1 MVTNT
6 VIVIESGIGGMALG
20 FQKAGFNVA
29 AAFEKDKNASDVY
42 KENINQ
48 KIYRYSLLELQPE
61 DVPDADVIAADLT
74 KLRPLHRGHVL
85 LDMNPQY
92 FEALYNIFTFKHP
105 KAFLIVMK
113 KGMCKDAAFEK
124 AVDGFQRLGYSYK
137 YSVINSREMTGLP
150 VNENRLYLI
159 GYRNDPPYVDIN
171 FPNYME
177 QVHTLPF
184 RELFSSSTDE
194 EEYYRGDYGQIE
206 ETTKDDCFLC
216 WRKDRYI
223 ERPYASWNV
232 VKMPLVRI
240 NGQIRKLTPYDVA
253 RLKGFPESF
262 TLSSSTNKAR
272 LYRMLLHEPNVQVIQ
287 RIAYQ
292 LMDSF
297 VQTPLRRMQ
306 EHNAEKFERIFAAYM
321 DKKTGGKNE
330 NEHDPDRF
338 WDYKY
343 VYYGNSYCFDL
354 KFYNSNSIAGHNI
367 QRVCELLKK
376 QPLKENSRI
385 ILAAANVVS
394 DEIKNKCREKYN
406 ISVWDVKNL
415 IWLFDEFPVI
425 KNEFIA
431 LLNFPTEDI
440 SPERPEPYIFDEPE
454 ETQGEIDL
462 KEQLRRIR
470 PGREEYHQYENICID
485 ILKYVLGDYLTLWY
499 VQEKTDNGM
508 YRFDLCCKIKSGV
521 DQDFFETIKRYFNTK
536 YIVFEFKNYSE
547 RITQQEIYT
556 TEKYLYEKALRRV
569 AIIISRNGADENA
582 LAAARGSLRENGKL
596 ILCLSDKD
604 LIELIDIKD
613 KNEQPAGLFFE
624 AMLDDLLIHL
634 EK

>member
-1 MVTNT
+1 MVTDT
-6 VIVIESGIGGMALG
+6 VTVIESGMGGMALG
-20 FQKAGFNVA
+20 FKEAGFNVA
-29 AAFEKDKNASDVY
+29 AAFEKDKNASDIY
-42 KENINQ
+42 KKNISHE
-48 KIYRYSLLELQPE
+48 IYGYSLLELRPE
-61 DVPDADVIAADLT
+61 DVPDADVVAADLT
-74 KLRPLHRGHVL
+74 KLWPLHRGYAL
-85 LDMNPQY
+85 SDINSQY
-92 FEALYNIFTFKHP
+92 FEALHNIFAFRHP
-105 KAFLIVMK
+105 RAFLVVMK
-113 KGMCKDAAFEK
+113 KDMYKDAAFEK
-124 AVDGFQRLGYSYK
+124 AVDGFRGLGYSHK
-137 YSVINSREMTGLP
+137 YRVINSREMTDLP

-159 GYRNDPPYVDIN
+159 GYRNDLSYVDID
-171 FPNYME
+171 FPGYTE
-177 QVHTLPF
+177 QVHTFPL
-184 RELFSSSTDE
+184 RELLSRSIVE
-194 EEYYRGDYGQIE
+194 EEYYRVDYGQIE

-223 ERPYASWNV
+223 ERPYAGWNV

-240 NGQIRKLTPYDVA
+240 NGRIRKLTPYDVA

-287 RIAYQ
+287 RIAYH
-292 LMDSF
+292 LMDGL

-306 EHNAEKFERIFAAYM
+306 EHNEEKFERIFAAYM
-321 DKKTGGKNE
+321 DKKTGGKSK
-330 NEHDPDRF
+330 NEHDPERF

-343 VYYGNSYCFDL
+343 VYSGKSYCFDL
-354 KFYNSNSIAGHNI
+354 KFYSSNFTAGHNI
-367 QRVCELLKK
+367 QRMCELLKK
-376 QPLKENSRI
+376 QPLGEEGRI
-385 ILAAANVVS
+385 ILAAANIVS

-415 IWLFDEFPVI
+415 IWLFDEFPAI

-440 SPERPEPYIFDEPE
+440 SSERPEPYIFDEPE
-454 ETQGEIDL
+454 DTQGKIDL

-470 PGREEYHQYENICID
+470 PGREEYQQYENICID

-499 VQEKTDNGM
+499 VQ
-508 YRFDLCCKIKSGV
+508 
-521 DQDFFETIKRYFNTK
+521 
-536 YIVFEFKNYSE
+536 
-547 RITQQEIYT
+547 
-556 TEKYLYEKALRRV
+556 
-569 AIIISRNGADENA
+569 
-582 LAAARGSLRENGKL
+582 GSLRENGKL